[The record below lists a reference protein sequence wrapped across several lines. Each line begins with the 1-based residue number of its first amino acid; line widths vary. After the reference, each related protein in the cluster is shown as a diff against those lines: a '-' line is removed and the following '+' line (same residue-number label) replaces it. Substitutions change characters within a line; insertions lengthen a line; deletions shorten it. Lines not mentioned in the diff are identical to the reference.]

1 MNVRVTPGMFSSKK
15 RSQTRGYK
23 SPIVIAATSLLML
36 TYFGVFGPTDSVA
49 FRLTPQG
56 SRFVLPDII
65 VNSQLLSVAL
75 GSIGLVMAGIA
86 WALIRQGNRVSRWF
100 NLGFGVLFVVSLLG
114 WVGAGDVVPITFL
127 LSSTLVLS
135 VPIILGGMSGI
146 MSERVGV
153 VNIAIEG
160 QLLTG
165 AFVAAVVGTTT
176 GNLFVALLAAMI
188 AAALVSMVLASF
200 SIWFLVDQIIVG
212 VVLNVLVI
220 GVTNFLY
227 AQWLSKNQQEVNFPG
242 TLPSIEIPLL
252 SGIPLVGPVFF
263 DNRITVY
270 AVFLLVPLLWWMLF
284 KTKAGLRLRAVGE
297 YPLAADTMG
306 ISVAANRFWW
316 VTIGGMLAGLGGAAL
331 TVGNVGS
338 FVREMSAGLGF
349 IALATVILGRW
360 NPFTVAAAALLFG
373 FASTFRIWAAQISSV
388 IPSDFIAMIP
398 YLVTLIAVAGF
409 VGAVRPPASAGK
421 AYRKE

>member
-15 RSQTRGYK
+15 RSQTLGYK

-270 AVFLLVPLLWWMLF
+270 AVFFLVPLLWWMLF